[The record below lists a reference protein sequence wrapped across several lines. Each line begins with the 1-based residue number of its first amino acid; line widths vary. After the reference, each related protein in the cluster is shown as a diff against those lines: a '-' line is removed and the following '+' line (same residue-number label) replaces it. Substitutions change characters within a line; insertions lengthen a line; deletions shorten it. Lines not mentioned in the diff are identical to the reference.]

1 MSSFPDRINQLVRLV
16 AASDSAVNAR
26 QGDRVFNLHYR
37 PSEWTDFRKH
47 LPLIRKLLKDQG
59 FTPNVVS
66 FAEICLNIFKDSKI
80 HQAQLKMEGMTTFPH
95 AAWNR
100 DLYQILAGGQ
110 PGAALPMTAP
120 IVAALLQAIEE
131 TAAMKNGVL
140 LLVDTETIHPLF
152 RVSAFEQ
159 ILQGKFKAPTV
170 ICYPGEK
177 GTIGE
182 NPSFLGFYNSD
193 GNYRSTHIY

>member
-26 QGDRVFNLHYR
+26 QGDRVFNFHYR
-37 PSEWTDFRKH
+37 PQEWTEFRKQLH
-47 LPLIRKLLKDQG
+47 IIKKLLKDQG
-59 FTPNVVS
+59 FTPHVVS
-66 FAEICLNIFKDSKI
+66 FAEICLKIFSQSKLY
-80 HQAQLKMEGMTTFPH
+80 QAQVKMEGMTRFPH
-95 AAWNR
+95 AARNA
-100 DLYQILAGGQ
+100 DLFKILSGVQ
-110 PGAALPMTAP
+110 PGAALPMSAP
-120 IVAALLQAIEE
+120 IVAALLEAIDE
-131 TAAMKNGVL
+131 TSKLKNGVL

-159 ILQGKFKAPTV
+159 ILQGKFKVPTV

-177 GTIGE
+177 GAIGD
-182 NPSFLGFYNSD
+182 NPSFLGFYKSD